1 MTTISRRRLVFVAS
15 AFLSVGSMACDS
27 IYAEGKEPLKL
38 TVGFNMG
45 SLNREVFLE
54 TGLRKGFFK
63 ACGLELETKGYAV
76 GGLIIQDLVGGHLD
90 VGLAGI
96 SPSLAGVAQGGD
108 IVIVSSQAKNDA
120 PMVILD
126 SVKSLKDLDGK
137 NIGTPGVSSI
147 QETLL
152 NYLERKNGFKAKHIY
167 GPPTK
172 LINDLEK
179 GEIAGIVAWEP
190 VAAQAVS
197 KLNAKYL
204 FDTLIEGA
212 EASMVTVSGK
222 LLRENPDAVRNLLV
236 ATNETRE
243 YIKSHLDEVMQVA
256 AEKTGIP
263 ADVIKDGV
271 KRSQLY
277 ISPLAI
283 NMDSVRLIVE
293 SDISG
298 GKLHN
303 IDQAGMDK
311 FIQKAIDESLL
322 KQALAGTCSPLT
334 RGQD

>member
-1 MTTISRRRLVFVAS
+1 MRTISRRRLVFLAS
-15 AFLSVGSMACDS
+15 AFLGLVSTTYHAA
-27 IYAEGKEPLKL
+27 YADGKQPTPREPLKL
-38 TVGFNMG
+38 NVGFNIG

-63 ACGLELETKGYAV
+63 KCGLDLETKGYAV

-120 PMVILD
+120 PLVVLD
-126 SVKSLKDLDGK
+126 SIKSLKDLDGK
-137 NIGTPGVSSI
+137 NVGTPGVSSI

-152 NYLERKNGFKAKHIY
+152 NYLEKKNGFKTKHIY

-179 GEIAGIVAWEP
+179 GEIVGIVAWEP

-197 KLNAKYL
+197 KLKAKYL
-204 FDTLIEGA
+204 LDTVVDGA

-222 LLRENPDAVRNLLV
+222 LLRDNPAAVRNLLI

-243 YIKSHLDEVMQVA
+243 YIKNHLDEVMQVA

-263 ADVIKDGV
+263 ADVIKEGV

-277 ISPLAI
+277 ISPLTI
-283 NMDSVRLIVE
+283 NMDSVRLIVGA
-293 SDISG
+293 DIAG

-303 IDQAGMDK
+303 IDQARMEQ
-311 FIQKAIDESLL
+311 FIQKAIEESHL
-322 KQALAGTCSPLT
+322 KTALTATCSP
-334 RGQD
+334 

>member
-1 MTTISRRRLVFVAS
+1 MRTISGRRLVFVAS
-15 AFLSVGSMACDS
+15 AFLSLGSTAYTS
-27 IYAEGKEPLKL
+27 AYAEGKEPLKL
-38 TVGFNMG
+38 NVGFNIG
-45 SLNREVFLE
+45 SLNREIFLE

-63 ACGLELETKGYAV
+63 ACGLDIETKGYAV

-108 IVIVSSQAKNDA
+108 ILIVSSQAKNDA
-120 PMVILD
+120 PLVVRQSIN
-126 SVKSLKDLDGK
+126 SLKDLDGK
-137 NIGTPGVSSI
+137 NVGTPGVSSI

-152 NYLERKNGFKAKHIY
+152 NYLEKKNGFKTKHIY

-172 LINDLEK
+172 LINDMEK
-179 GEIAGIVAWEP
+179 GEIDGIVAWEP
-190 VAAQAVS
+190 VAAQAVA

-204 FDTLIEGA
+204 FDTVVEGA

-222 LLRENPDAVRNLLV
+222 LLRENPDAVNNLLV
-236 ATNETRE
+236 ATNETKE
-243 YIKSHLDEVMQVA
+243 YIKNHIDEVMQVA

-263 ADVIKDGV
+263 SDIIKDGV

-277 ISPLAI
+277 IAPLTI

-311 FIQKAIDESLL
+311 FIQKAIDERYL
-322 KQALAGTCSPLT
+322 KKALAATCSPLT
-334 RGQD
+334 LGQD

>member
-1 MTTISRRRLVFVAS
+1 MRPISSRRLVCAAS
-15 AFLSVGSMACDS
+15 AFLSVVSAAFTSAHADV
-27 IYAEGKEPLKL
+27 KEPLKL
-38 TVGFNMG
+38 TVGFNIG

-54 TGLRKGFFK
+54 TGLRMGFFK
-63 ACGLELETKGYAV
+63 KCGLDIETKGYAV

-108 IVIVSSQAKNDA
+108 ILIVSSQAKNDA
-120 PMVILD
+120 PLVVLKSIR
-126 SVKSLKDLDGK
+126 SLKDLDGK
-137 NIGTPGVSSI
+137 NVGTPGVSSI

-152 NYLERKNGFKAKHIY
+152 NYLEKKNGFRTKHIY

-179 GEIAGIVAWEP
+179 GEIDGIVAWEP
-190 VAAQAVS
+190 VAAQAVA

-204 FDTLIEGA
+204 LDTVVDGA

-222 LLRENPDAVRNLLV
+222 LLRENPDAVKNFLV
-236 ATNETRE
+236 ATNETKE
-243 YIKSHLDEVMQVA
+243 YIKAHIDEVMQVA
-256 AEKTGIP
+256 ADKTGIP

-271 KRSQLY
+271 KRSELY
-277 ISPLAI
+277 IAPLTI

-303 IDQAGMDK
+303 IDPAGSDK
-311 FIQKAIDESLL
+311 FIQKAIDESYL
-322 KQALAGTCSPLT
+322 KKALAATCSP
-334 RGQD
+334 

>member
-1 MTTISRRRLVFVAS
+1 MRTIGSRRLICLAFAFVVLVSTTLTS
-15 AFLSVGSMACDS
+15 A
-27 IYAEGKEPLKL
+27 YAEVREPLKL
-38 TVGFNMG
+38 NVGFNIG

-54 TGLRKGFFK
+54 TGLRMGFFK
-63 ACGLELETKGYAV
+63 KCGLEIEAKGYAV

-120 PMVILD
+120 PLVVQQSI
-126 SVKSLKDLDGK
+126 KSLKDLDGK
-137 NIGTPGVSSI
+137 NVGTPGVSSI

-152 NYLERKNGFKAKHIY
+152 NYLEKKNGFKTKHVY

-172 LINDLEK
+172 LINDMENR
-179 GEIAGIVAWEP
+179 EIDAIVAWEP
-190 VAAQAVS
+190 VAAEAVA

-204 FDTLIEGA
+204 LDTVVDGA

-222 LLRENPDAVRNLLV
+222 LLREHPDALKNLLV
-236 ATNETRE
+236 ATNETKD
-243 YIKSHLDEVMQVA
+243 YIKAHIDEVMQVA

-271 KRSQLY
+271 TRSQLY
-277 ISPLAI
+277 IAPLTI
-283 NMDSVRLIVE
+283 NMESVRLIVE

-303 IDQAGMDK
+303 VDQAGIEK
-311 FIQKAIDESLL
+311 FLQKAIDESYL
-322 KQALAGTCSPLT
+322 KKAVGETCSP
-334 RGQD
+334 

>member
-1 MTTISRRRLVFVAS
+1 MRAISSRPLVFALF
-15 AFLSVGSMACDS
+15 AFLCLGGMAHDTAN
-27 IYAEGKEPLKL
+27 AEGKEPLKL
-38 TVGFNMG
+38 NVGFNIG

-120 PMVILD
+120 PLVVRD

-137 NIGTPGVSSI
+137 NVGTPGVSSI

-152 NYLERKNGFKAKHIY
+152 NYLERKNGFKTKHVY

-179 GEIAGIVAWEP
+179 GEIDGIVAWEP
-190 VAAQAVS
+190 VAAQAVA

-204 FDTLIEGA
+204 FDTVIEGA

-222 LLRENPDAVRNLLV
+222 LLRENPDAVKNLLV
-236 ATNETRE
+236 ATNQTKE
-243 YIKSHLDEVMQVA
+243 YIKTHFDEVMQVA

-263 ADVIKDGV
+263 ADVISDGV

-277 ISPLAI
+277 IAPLVI

-293 SDISG
+293 ADIAG

-303 IDQAGMDK
+303 IDEAGKDK
-311 FIQKAIDESLL
+311 FIQKAIDESFLE
-322 KQALAGTCSPLT
+322 KALAGTCTP
-334 RGQD
+334 

>member
-1 MTTISRRRLVFVAS
+1 MRMFSRRRLLVLAS
-15 AFLSVGSMACDS
+15 ALLGVMTTTHHAA
-27 IYAEGKEPLKL
+27 YAEAPTSREPLKL
-38 TVGFNMG
+38 NVGFNIG

-54 TGLRKGFFK
+54 TGLRKGIFK
-63 ACGLELETKGYAV
+63 KCGLELETKGYAV

-90 VGLAGI
+90 IGLAGI

-108 IVIVSSQAKNDA
+108 IVIVASQAKNDA
-120 PMVILD
+120 PMVVLD
-126 SVKSLKDLDGK
+126 SIKSLKDLDGK
-137 NIGTPGVSSI
+137 NVGTPGVSSI

-152 NYLERKNGFKAKHIY
+152 NYLERKNGFKTKHIY

-179 GEIAGIVAWEP
+179 GEIVGIVAWEP
-190 VAAQAVS
+190 VAGQAVA
-197 KLNAKYL
+197 KLKARYL
-204 FDTLIEGA
+204 FDTVIDDA

-222 LLRENPDAVRNLLV
+222 LLRDNPDAVRNLLM
-236 ATNETRE
+236 AANETRE
-243 YIKSHLDEVMQVA
+243 YIKNNLDEVMQVA

-263 ADVIKDGV
+263 ADVLKDGV

-277 ISPLAI
+277 ISSPTI

-293 SDISG
+293 ADIAG
-298 GKLHN
+298 GKLNN

-322 KQALAGTCSPLT
+322 KKALAGTCSP
-334 RGQD
+334 